1 MYPDQLVLRIHSFLF
16 VLTFLFFLTFLFI
29 LTFLFLLSVLE
40 RSSQF
45 HPYMA
50 EVLLEC

>member
-16 VLTFLFFLTFLFI
+16 VLTFLFI
-29 LTFLFLLSVLE
+29 LTFLFFLSVLE